1 MNNGNRLDWDRADEV
16 AIIILIELV
25 CDDDDDDDVG
35 RIDVRISFGLDERDN
50 GSEGVGFAYS
60 LTGVLG
66 AAILVVSLNV
76 IESSCRFEYLES
88 DLIILSLFDDDG
100 GIDEANTIDSDRLAK
115 SCLVFEV
122 LYCFEFN
129 SLSKSFL

>member
-1 MNNGNRLDWDRADEV
+1 M
-16 AIIILIELV
+16 
-25 CDDDDDDDVG
+25 
-35 RIDVRISFGLDERDN
+35 
-50 GSEGVGFAYS
+50 AYS
-60 LTGVLG
+60 LTG
-66 AAILVVSLNV
+66 AILVVSLNV
-76 IESSCRFEYLES
+76 IESSWRFEYLES
-88 DLIILSLFDDDG
+88 DLIILSLFDDDDG